1 MDMTAHAQRRRER
14 ATPSPG
20 GAVRLQID
28 HLVLRGVAPAEGRR
42 LMRALEAEL
51 AHLAAQPGT
60 GFQPIAA
67 DRLPTAPIV
76 AGRLPEHTG
85 RAVASTVW
93 AGIAPGGR
101 KQ

>member
-20 GAVRLQID
+20 GAVRLHID
-28 HLVLRGVAPAEGRR
+28 HLVLRGVAPAEAGR
-42 LMRALEAEL
+42 LTRALEAEL

-60 GFQPIAA
+60 RFQPIATE
-67 DRLPTAPIV
+67 RLPTAPIV
-76 AGRLPEHTG
+76 SGRRPEQTG